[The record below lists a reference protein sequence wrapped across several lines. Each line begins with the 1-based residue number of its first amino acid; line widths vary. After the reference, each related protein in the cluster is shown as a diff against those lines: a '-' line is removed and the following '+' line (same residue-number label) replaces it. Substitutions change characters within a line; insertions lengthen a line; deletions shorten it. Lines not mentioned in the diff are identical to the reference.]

1 MTHVVETLIFQKG
14 VNVTHFVETRGNIF
28 LHCPPHIHLAHTIS
42 ADYYMKKGIAR
53 TFRLKYG
60 NVPFLKAQTQSI
72 GQCSVLNHNGRYIF
86 YMLTKGRF
94 FEKPS
99 YLSVSTALQSLRR
112 HMENLGLSQV
122 AMPKIASGLDKLEW
136 TQVRRIII
144 RTFAG
149 SNIKVHVY
157 YI

>member
-53 TFRLKYG
+53 TFR
-60 NVPFLKAQTQSI
+60 I

-157 YI
+157 YL